1 MNGPNFT
8 RNGIIIPMLL
18 VKAIFF
24 TSYSSEGISFS
35 SRSMTVRALAKVL
48 ILTTQLVYM
57 LNEWQQFKDS
67 TLLNGILGQ
76 SKKTTDIFMFLFQRL
91 KMDLRP

>member
-1 MNGPNFT
+1 
-8 RNGIIIPMLL
+8 
-18 VKAIFF
+18 
-24 TSYSSEGISFS
+24 
-35 SRSMTVRALAKVL
+35 MTVRALAKVL
-48 ILTTQLVYM
+48 ILTTQLVHM
-57 LNEWQQFKDS
+57 LNERQQFKDS

>member
-1 MNGPNFT
+1 
-8 RNGIIIPMLL
+8 
-18 VKAIFF
+18 
-24 TSYSSEGISFS
+24 
-35 SRSMTVRALAKVL
+35 MTVRALAKVL

-57 LNEWQQFKDS
+57 LNERQQFKDS

>member
-1 MNGPNFT
+1 
-8 RNGIIIPMLL
+8 
-18 VKAIFF
+18 
-24 TSYSSEGISFS
+24 
-35 SRSMTVRALAKVL
+35 MTIRALAKVL

-57 LNEWQQFKDS
+57 LNERQQFKDS

>member
-1 MNGPNFT
+1 
-8 RNGIIIPMLL
+8 
-18 VKAIFF
+18 
-24 TSYSSEGISFS
+24 
-35 SRSMTVRALAKVL
+35 MTVRALAKVL
-48 ILTTQLVYM
+48 ILTTQLVFM
-57 LNEWQQFKDS
+57 LNERQQFKDS